1 MTGCVDSSLFYTKL
15 EELKQSKKRKS
26 SSTTIFID
34 NDFFDESKRW
44 LQTAPEE
51 KQHLNLDKL
60 TKQKIVRN
68 HWRLTTEGKVT
79 TSDNKLIVPKR
90 DIYHVLCEAHS
101 ASAHRGRDKTERY
114 IRQSYAGISQ
124 EIINLFVSLCKLHQQ
139 QKSVTNHWKKPI
151 TNPIR
156 ANQFLAHVQM
166 DLIDFRNL
174 PCECQSRHNW
184 ALHIVDHFS
193 KYSWMFALKR
203 KQTEEVAVT
212 LANLFWLFGFPSILH
227 SDNGK
232 EFKSKTMSELCRKH
246 KIKQVHGAPRTPST
260 QGLVER
266 SNRTVKENILNILKE
281 RDESLGKW
289 CAVLGEAAYKKNIT
303 LHRAINKV
311 PYEVVFGVLPRKEM
325 PEGTVD
331 HTDESK
337 QFTTQEK
344 ENTPTLA
351 LEFDEPSSQDDFP
364 PPSQNT
370 DVAQPLLTDLQVGP
384 PVENPNK
391 RKRAATNACVSEK
404 QECYN
409 KKMKESR
416 NKVDR
421 FKIDDFV
428 CIKIDKVDKSSPLHP
443 NVLLGKVTEVQ
454 NNYAKIVTK
463 FGIISTYI
471 STSRLNK
478 CTQTSVHFDY
488 TKQITFSSACKMAVN
503 Q

>member
-1 MTGCVDSSLFYTKL
+1 MAACVDSTLFHTKL

-26 SSTTIFID
+26 SSTTIFIE
-34 NDFFDESKRW
+34 NDFFDESRRW

-60 TKQKIVRN
+60 TKQKIARN
-68 HWRLTTEGKVT
+68 HWRLTAEGKVAS
-79 TSDNKLIVPKR
+79 SDNKLIVPKR
-90 DIYHVLCEAHS
+90 DIYNVLCEAHS
-101 ASAHRGRDKTERY
+101 AIAHRGRDKTERY

-124 EIINLFVSLCKLHQQ
+124 DIINLFVSLCKLHQQ
-139 QKSVTNHWKKPI
+139 QKSVTNYLKKPI
-151 TNPIR
+151 TNPIK
-156 ANQFLAHVQM
+156 ANQFLAHVQV

-174 PCECQSRHNW
+174 PCECHSKHNW
-184 ALHIVDHFS
+184 VLHVVDHFS
-193 KYSWMFALKR
+193 KYSWMFALKT

-212 LANLFWLFGFPSILH
+212 LTNLFWLFGFPSILH

-246 KIKQVHGAPRTPST
+246 QIKQVHGAPRTPST

-266 SNRTVKENILNILKE
+266 NNRTVKENILNILKE

-289 CAVLGEAAYKKNIT
+289 CTVLGEAAYKKNIT

-311 PYEVVFGVLPRKEM
+311 PYEVVFSMLPRKEM
-325 PEGTVD
+325 PEGTED
-331 HTDESK
+331 QTDERE
-337 QFTTQEK
+337 QFTTL
-344 ENTPTLA
+344 ENENAPTLA
-351 LEFDEPSSQDDFP
+351 SDFAEPSSQDDLP

-370 DVAQPLLTDLQVGP
+370 NRAQPSVTDLQVGP
-384 PVENPNK
+384 SVENPNK
-391 RKRAATNACVSEK
+391 RKHATTHECVSEK
-404 QECYN
+404 QDCYN

-421 FKIDDFV
+421 FKIDDFI
-428 CIKIDKVDKSSPLHP
+428 CIKIDQVDKSSPLHP
-443 NVLLGKVTEVQ
+443 NVLLGKVMEVEK
-454 NNYAKIVTK
+454 NYAKIVTK

-478 CTQTSVHFDY
+478 CTQTSVNFDY
-488 TKQITFSSACKMAVN
+488 TKQISFSTACKMAVN